1 MQLKINTSCQEKINR
16 IAALA
21 AVHNLRN
28 CSSYHTAA
36 AGTGL
41 TSGQNYSDHHILD
54 SFRSRRIVAAGD
66 KAVDKDFAGIRH
78 LAFRIAGKVIALAAV
93 RNPNNS

>member
-1 MQLKINTSCQEKINR
+1 MT
-16 IAALA
+16 AALA

-28 CSSYHTAA
+28 CSGYFRIAA
-36 AGTGL
+36 AGIDSAL
-41 TSGQNYSDHHILD
+41 ENNHLDHHNSD
-54 SFRSRRIVAAGD
+54 SFRIHRIVVAED

>member
-1 MQLKINTSCQEKINR
+1 M
-16 IAALA
+16 
-21 AVHNLRN
+21 
-28 CSSYHTAA
+28 
-36 AGTGL
+36 GL

-54 SFRSRRIVAAGD
+54 SFRTRRIVAAGD

>member
-1 MQLKINTSCQEKINR
+1 M
-16 IAALA
+16 
-21 AVHNLRN
+21 
-28 CSSYHTAA
+28 
-36 AGTGL
+36 GL
-41 TSGQNYSDHHILD
+41 TSGQNYFDHHNLD
-54 SFRSRRIVAAGD
+54 SFRSRHIVVAGD